1 MYAIIDDQSNRILC
15 KPGFF
20 NIMDVS
26 GETVEQYTLVSCAG
40 DLPTQGR
47 RAHGF
52 SVSSLNGQFTL
63 PLPDILECD
72 QIPNNR
78 TEIPTPE
85 ITNYHSHLKDVKLTP
100 LRSNSEILLLIGRD
114 VPEAHHN
121 CEQIIG
127 PPNSPFAQRLNLGWV
142 VVGNVCLGT
151 THPPNPSE
159 VSVLKTRILGD
170 GRPTL
175 FDPCD
180 NQFNVKGIC
189 EEPIIGQGV
198 FKRTHD
204 DNKVGLSVEDRA
216 FLDLMDKEFVRDTC
230 GKWTAPLP
238 FREPRP
244 RLPNNRH
251 QALKRAQILDVCLQ
265 RNSVKLE
272 HLVTFMKDILDNG
285 YADVAPPLHDD
296 EECWY
301 LPLFGVYHPK
311 KPDKIRGVFDSSVKH
326 EGISLNKVLMKGP
339 NLTNNLLGVLL
350 RFRKEYIAISCDV
363 EQMFYCFGVREDQR
377 NFLRFLWYEDNNP
390 TKPLIEYRMC
400 KHVFGN
406 SPSPAVA
413 TYGLRK
419 TVRETENT
427 FGGDVTD
434 FVTKNFYV
442 DDGLT
447 SVPTAQ
453 EAVSLLNRTKEALST
468 GNIRLHKFTSNWED
482 VLNAM
487 PADDL
492 ACDLSKIEIGT
503 ESLPSQR
510 SLGLCWELETDVF
523 TFNISTETKPYT
535 RRGVLSTINSLY
547 DPLGFLSSETVQ
559 GKILLRNMVVGTV
572 DWDQSLPE
580 EFKSSWEHWDT
591 SIQELD
597 RFQVSR
603 RYPVRMD
610 TTSELHIYSDASE
623 KAISAAAYLKSLD
636 EKGQSCFGFVLGKS
650 KVAPRHGHT
659 IPRLELCAAVL
670 VVEIAEI
677 VTEELSF
684 PQEHVFFHTDSKV
697 VLGYVTNT
705 TRRFY
710 IYVANRVCR
719 IL

>member
-1 MYAIIDDQSNRILC
+1 MYAIIDDQSNRTLC

-72 QIPNNR
+72 PIPNNR

-85 ITNYHSHLKDVKLTP
+85 ITNYHSHLKDVKLPP

-114 VPEAHHN
+114 VPEAHHI

-142 VVGNVCLGT
+142 VVGNG
-151 THPPNPSE
+151 
-159 VSVLKTRILGD
+159 
-170 GRPTL
+170 
-175 FDPCD
+175 F
-180 NQFNVKGIC
+180 C
-189 EEPIIGQGV
+189 EEQIIGQGV
-198 FKRTHD
+198 FKQTHD

-216 FLDLMDKEFVRDTC
+216 FLDLMDKEFVRDTS
-230 GKWTAPLP
+230 G
-238 FREPRP
+238 
-244 RLPNNRH
+244 
-251 QALKRAQILDVCLQ
+251 
-265 RNSVKLE
+265 
-272 HLVTFMKDILDNG
+272 ILDNG
-285 YADVAPPLHDD
+285 HAEVAPPLNDD

-311 KPDKIRGVFDSSVKH
+311 KPDKIRGFFDSSAKH
-326 EGISLNKVLMKGP
+326 EGLSLNQVLMKGP
-339 NLTNNLLGVLL
+339 DLTNNLLGVLL
-350 RFRKEYIAISCDV
+350 RFRKEDIAISCDV

-419 TVRETENT
+419 TVQETENT

-468 GNIRLHKFTSNWED
+468 GNIRLHKFTSNCED

-492 ACDLSKIEIGT
+492 AGEFRKIEIGT

-547 DPLGFLSSETVQ
+547 APLGFLSPVTVK

-572 DWDQSLPE
+572 DWDQPLPE
-580 EFKSSWEHWDT
+580 EFYSSWEHWDT

-603 RYPVRMD
+603 RYPVRID
-610 TTSELHIYSDASE
+610 ATSELHIYSDASE
-623 KAISAAAYLKSLD
+623 KTISAVAYLKSLD

-670 VVEIAEI
+670 AVEIAEI

-684 PQEHVFFHTDSKV
+684 PREHVFFHTDRKV

-719 IL
+719 ILEFLDQTIGSTSLPRITLQMSALDTSIQLA